1 MARGATISIDGKS
14 SVDQGDGYPHQ
25 SLGSK
30 TIRCDLDEAI
40 NWFAMK
46 RASES
51 HLTPIP
57 RDVDGVPH
65 RLCSN
70 GHYSPVA
77 AFSKNPARDDG
88 LDNYCRQCRAEIQR
102 KWRVQEAEANGRKLR
117 EKAGRPAK
125 FVNQTP

>member
-65 RLCSN
+65 RLCSMELPKQRSWTCSSW
-70 GHYSPVA
+70 HIPMTLQ
-77 AFSKNPARDDG
+77 KP
-88 LDNYCRQCRAEIQR
+88 RA
-102 KWRVQEAEANGRKLR
+102 
-117 EKAGRPAK
+117 
-125 FVNQTP
+125 